1 MYQRILQW
9 LNYKGFKNLNHLAKY
24 LGYSSAE
31 KLYRLQRSPDAKPS
45 FEIIEDLSRAFE
57 TLNLN
62 WLISGVG
69 QMENTNQKEYL
80 APEAGHAIVNETKEN
95 LHTAQGLKPQIA
107 SANASPTASP
117 SLNFG
122 VPNVVTVD
130 SSNRENIVL
139 VNQKAR
145 AGYLNGFGDVEYV
158 KTLPTFYLPQ
168 LKAGTYRAFE
178 VDGESMEPTL
188 ENKEIVIGSWVESL
202 ADIREDRVHIL
213 VTKSHGI
220 VIKRLLNAVSKYGY
234 IVAKSDAFNSRNQYK
249 NLLID
254 PEDIQE
260 IWYARMHLNAN
271 FRSPSE
277 VYHRLNTFEADL
289 EEIKRRLG
297 V

>member
-1 MYQRILQW
+1 MFERILQW
-9 LNYKGFKNLNHLAKY
+9 ANYKGFKNPNLLAKH
-24 LGYSSAE
+24 LGYSSSE
-31 KLYRLQRSPDAKPS
+31 KIYRLNRVPDAKPS

-57 TLNLN
+57 DLNLN
-62 WLISGVG
+62 WLISGIG
-69 QMENTNQKEYL
+69 EMTNTNKKEYL
-80 APEAGHAIVNETKEN
+80 APEAANSFVNETKEI
-95 LHTAQGLKPQIA
+95 LHTPQGLETQNASPIA
-107 SANASPTASP
+107 SATASPT
-117 SLNFG
+117 LNFG

-145 AGYLNGFGDVEYV
+145 AGYLNGFADVEYV
-158 KTLPTFYLPQ
+158 KKLPTFYLPQ

-178 VDGESMEPTL
+178 VDGDSMEPTL
-188 ENKEIVIGSWVESL
+188 ESKELVIGSWVESL
-202 ADIREDRVHIL
+202 DDIREDRVHIL

-220 VIKRLLNAVSKYGY
+220 VIKRVLNAVSKYGY
-234 IVAKSDAFNSRNQYK
+234 IIAKSDAFNSRNQYK

-277 VYHRLNTFEADL
+277 VYHRLNSFEADL